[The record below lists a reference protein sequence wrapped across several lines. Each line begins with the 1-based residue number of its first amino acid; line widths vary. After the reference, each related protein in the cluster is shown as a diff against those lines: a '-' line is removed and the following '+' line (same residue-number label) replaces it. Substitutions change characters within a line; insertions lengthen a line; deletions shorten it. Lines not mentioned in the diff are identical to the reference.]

1 MFEFALIMFLSLAAR
16 DEAALRYDQSVQR
29 YIEAVRSNAEDV
41 QKKGDE
47 MGALHVA
54 LRAILERERM
64 REIDLAIDVGNL
76 RDAGT
81 SETDEELRVRDEA
94 LRELRSER
102 ERFLAR
108 RTVIEREQQAAIA
121 AALVTSPSTP

>member
-1 MFEFALIMFLSLAAR
+1 MLELALIMFLSLAAR
-16 DEAALRYDQSVQR
+16 DEAAVRYDESVER

-41 QKKGDE
+41 GKRRDE

-64 REIDLAIDVGNL
+64 REIDLAIDVKAL

-81 SETDEELRVRDEA
+81 AEADEELRVRDDA
-94 LRELRSER
+94 LRALRSER

-108 RTVIEREQQAAIA
+108 RTVIEREQEAAIA
-121 AALVTSPSTP
+121 AALSSSTP

>member
-1 MFEFALIMFLSLAAR
+1 MIDLALILFLSLAAR
-16 DEAALRYDQSVQR
+16 DEAAVRYDESVAR

-41 QKKGDE
+41 ATKRDE

-54 LRAILERERM
+54 LRAIVERERM
-64 REIDLAIDVGNL
+64 REIDLAIDVRTL

-81 SETDEELRVRDEA
+81 PETDEELRRRDEA
-94 LRELRSER
+94 LRILRSER

-108 RTVIEREQQAAIA
+108 RTVVEREQHAAIA

>member
-1 MFEFALIMFLSLAAR
+1 MIELALIMFLSLAAR
-16 DEAALRYDQSVQR
+16 DEAAVRYDESVER
-29 YIEAVRSNAEDV
+29 YIEAVRSNADDAG
-41 QKKGDE
+41 KRRDE

-64 REIDLAIDVGNL
+64 REIDLAIDVKAL

-81 SETDEELRVRDEA
+81 PEEDDELRVRDDA
-94 LRELRSER
+94 RRLLRSER

-121 AALVTSPSTP
+121 AVLVTSPSTP

>member
-64 REIDLAIDVGNL
+64 REIDLAIDVGTL

>member
-1 MFEFALIMFLSLAAR
+1 MIEFALLMFLSLAAR
-16 DEAALRYDQSVQR
+16 DEAALRYDESVQS
-29 YIEAVRSNAEDV
+29 YIDAVRSNSGDV
-41 QKKGDE
+41 QKRRDE

-64 REIDLAIDVGNL
+64 REIDLAIDVDTL
-76 RDAGT
+76 RDADT
-81 SETDEELRVRDEA
+81 PETDKELRVRSEA
-94 LRELRSER
+94 LRVLRSER